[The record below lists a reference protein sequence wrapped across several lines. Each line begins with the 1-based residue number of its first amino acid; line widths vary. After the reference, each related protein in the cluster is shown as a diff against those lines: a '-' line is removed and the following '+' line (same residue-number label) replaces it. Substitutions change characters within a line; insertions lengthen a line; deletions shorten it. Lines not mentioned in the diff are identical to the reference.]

1 MAVIQIP
8 VEVLSEHCATCQSL
22 ELNKQ
27 SLYAGAEEVATIYS
41 CHKLNLCRYIRN
53 RIVREE
59 ANKKEGKDNAE

>member
-1 MAVIQIP
+1 MAIIQIP

-27 SLYAGAEEVATIYS
+27 SIYAGGEEVVTMYL
-41 CHKLNLCRYIRN
+41 CQKLNLCRYIRN

-59 ANKKEGKDNAE
+59 TNKKEGKDNAE

>member
-1 MAVIQIP
+1 MAIIHIP
-8 VEVLSEHCATCQSL
+8 VEVLSDHCASCQSL

-27 SLYAGAEEVATIYS
+27 SLYAFGDEVDVTYS

-59 ANKKEGKDNAE
+59 TNKKEGNENAE